1 MTSISW
7 PYFTVQLPC
16 ARWNRGAHPLLVIW
30 TVMKFAIILAGV
42 TVVYIGLAAIF
53 LLAMPAPHEPFDY
66 LVAGA
71 FATGIGLMIGFG
83 FYAKATLGRTARRS
97 GRSS

>member
-1 MTSISW
+1 
-7 PYFTVQLPC
+7 
-16 ARWNRGAHPLLVIW
+16 
-30 TVMKFAIILAGV
+30 MKFAIILVGV

-53 LLAMPAPHEPFDY
+53 LLAMPAPHDPFDY

-83 FYAKATLGRTARRS
+83 FYAKATLGRTARRNE
-97 GRSS
+97 RSS

>member
-1 MTSISW
+1 
-7 PYFTVQLPC
+7 
-16 ARWNRGAHPLLVIW
+16 
-30 TVMKFAIILAGV
+30 MKFAIILVGV

-83 FYAKATLGRTARRS
+83 FYAKATLVGRIARRS